1 MSIELENING
11 GTGGSGGGGSSSFP
25 IIVKNSGGSLPVDLS
40 GYQLNDTFLNTNAK
54 KIYKATMEGYE
65 LDTNVTSTVD
75 NVDLFTGVATG
86 FGYNKDIIKTSSDFL
101 WSGNTEMK
109 VHFKQSSVPTS
120 GRRSIF
126 YSLTT
131 DGTDSRY
138 ACVFLYKKELHFG
151 LLFYNTQESRVV
163 AYKDT
168 QIISS
173 ISSNTE
179 YYVKITK
186 TGTTGKA
193 ELFTDSYEGT
203 PIASVDFETED
214 YVVTGQT
221 TSTLQFI
228 CGANGFFSAENTY
241 LTAYL
246 LDCTGGFLVPS
257 TSLVWDNGTDLVD
270 NTEYADRTNQILY
283 LYLGSGTLLP
293 IGGVPIPTVLT
304 DRASTSMA
312 LERNTIYKWTTALTE
327 LSFASV
333 AISDFETVLDFTTG
347 ETITFADNSG
357 LKWGGDG
364 SAPTTLEPNTRYC
377 ISIRNG
383 LAEID
388 TFGTV
393 S

>member
-1 MSIELENING
+1 MTIHLNKVNEFG
-11 GTGGSGGGGSSSFP
+11 GNSGGGGASFP
-25 IIVKNSGGSLPVDLS
+25 IIVTDSGGSLPSAS
-40 GYQLNDTFLNTNAK
+40 GYQLNDTFLNTNAM
-54 KIYKATMEGYE
+54 KIYKVAEGYE
-65 LDTNVTSTVD
+65 LNTNVTSTVD

-86 FGYNKDIIKTSSDFL
+86 FGYNKDVIKTSSDFL

-138 ACVFLYKKELHFG
+138 ACIFLYKKQLHFG
-151 LLFYNTQESRVV
+151 LLFYNAQESRVV

-168 QIISS
+168 QIVSS

-193 ELFTDSYEGT
+193 ELFTEGFDTT

-214 YVVTGQT
+214 YVVSGQT
-221 TSTLQFI
+221 TSTLQFM
-228 CGANGFFSAENTY
+228 CGANGFFIGENTY

-246 LDCTGGFLVPS
+246 LDCTGDFLVPS
-257 TSLVWDNGTDLVD
+257 TNLVWDSGEYLTD
-270 NTEYADRTNQILY
+270 NTEYVDRTNQILY
-283 LYLGSGTLLP
+283 LYLGGHTLLT
-293 IGGVPIPTVLT
+293 IGGVPIPTTRT
-304 DRASTSMA
+304 DETTTDMA
-312 LERNTIYKWTTALTE
+312 LKRNSIYKWTTALTS

-333 AISDFETVLDFTTG
+333 EISDFETVLDFTTG
-347 ETITFADNSG
+347 ETISFTDSSN